1 MAQINTDIHF
11 LTILSDSYFNEIF
24 QMHPKIENS
33 ANPKEFSAFKIYYY
47 LKNIKPNKTP
57 VPDAI
62 SGHVLKVFLS
72 FSCIIWHTNKVH
84 CHRTGKCKCFSNS
97 QERQEGRCR

>member
-47 LKNIKPNKTP
+47 LKNIKPSKTP

-62 SGHVLKVFLS
+62 SGHVLKNCASSLS
-72 FSCIIWHTNKVH
+72 FPLIFLYNMAYQQGTLPQDWKM
-84 CHRTGKCKCFSNS
+84 
-97 QERQEGRCR
+97 